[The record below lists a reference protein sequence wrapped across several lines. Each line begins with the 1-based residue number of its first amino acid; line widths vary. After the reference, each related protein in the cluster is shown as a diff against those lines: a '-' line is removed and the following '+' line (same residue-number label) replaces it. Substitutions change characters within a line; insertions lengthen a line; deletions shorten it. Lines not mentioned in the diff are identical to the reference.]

1 MKITQVKNTFKVHFE
16 NKYPNKEELLI
27 LNNKNMGEY
36 WVDTSRSY
44 SRVLSKTGVFPFS
57 CTMEC
62 PINEYFRM

>member
-16 NKYPNKEELLI
+16 NKYPNEEELLI

-36 WVDTSRSY
+36 WVDTDRGY
-44 SRVLSKTGVFPFS
+44 SRVLVRTGISPFS
-57 CTMEC
+57 CTGEC